1 MLNKNTALLLIDL
14 QLGFDNH
21 AHWGG
26 NRNNPNCEQVCFNL
40 LQKWRK
46 LNLPI
51 FHIQH
56 NSTEPNSPLRPN
68 QIGNDFKPLTAPI
81 NDEIIIGKT
90 VNSAFI
96 GTNLEHQSK
105 ERNIDTLV
113 IVGLTT
119 NHCISTTI
127 RMASN
132 LGFKVYVVADGT
144 ATFDR
149 VGFDGKRYEA
159 ELVHTI
165 SLANLHG
172 EFATVL
178 TSDEILKLMP
188 Q

>member
-1 MLNKNTALLLIDL
+1 MLNQNTALILIDL

-26 NRNNPNCEQVCFNL
+26 NRNNPNCEQVCLNL
-40 LQKWRK
+40 LTKWRTF
-46 LNLPI
+46 NLPI

-96 GTNLEHQSK
+96 GTNLECELK

-113 IVGLTT
+113 ITGLTT
-119 NHCISTTI
+119 NHCISTTT
-127 RMASN
+127 RMAGN

-149 VGFDGKRYEA
+149 VGFDGKRYDSET
-159 ELVHTI
+159 VHQI
-165 SLANLHG
+165 SLASLHG

-188 Q
+188 